1 MIGINIYE
9 YLFFKNYLENLEIKN
24 NEFEKKNLTLI
35 MVRKI
40 INKIKN
46 KFKNFSIIKKI
57 IFNKNS
63 IFNRNES
70 DLNQINAFF
79 EKINIYN
86 LTEQDIKPFKFV
98 KNPKI
103 SIVIP
108 IYNSQNMIFQIVKN
122 IQFQSLKDIEIIFI
136 DDCSSDNT
144 NQIILKL
151 QKKDQRII
159 LLKNKKNKGPFYSR
173 NKGAIFSR
181 GEYIQFVDSDDMLDK
196 QYFGKSLFNSKK

>member
-24 NEFEKKNLTLI
+24 NELEKKNLTLI
-35 MVRKI
+35 MIRKI
-40 INKIKN
+40 INKTKN

-70 DLNQINAFF
+70 DLNQINVFF

-86 LTEQDIKPFKFV
+86 LTEQDIKLFKFV

-108 IYNSQNMIFQIVKN
+108 IYNSQNLIFQIVKN

-181 GEYIQFVDSDDMLDK
+181 GEYIQFVDSDDMLVN
-196 QYFGKSLFNSKK
+196 YV

>member
-181 GEYIQFVDSDDMLDK
+181 GEYIQFVDSDDMLIF
-196 QYFGKSLFNSKK
+196 YIN